1 MSSEDVYEVV
11 IVGAG
16 LIGSATA
23 KYAAEDFQGGKTLLI
38 GPGAGTKTFDH
49 GTLLILVYQSEI

>member
-1 MSSEDVYEVV
+1 MQNDTIYEVV

-23 KYAAEDFQGGKTLLI
+23 QYAAKDFPNGQTLLV
-38 GPGAGTKTFDH
+38 GPGAGLNLLDH
-49 GTLLILVYQSEI
+49 GRNLYYIFYNP

>member
-1 MSSEDVYEVV
+1 MSSKDVYEVV

-16 LIGSATA
+16 LIGSAAA

-38 GPGAGTKTFDH
+38 GPGAGTKSLDH
-49 GTLLILVYQSEI
+49 GIVLN